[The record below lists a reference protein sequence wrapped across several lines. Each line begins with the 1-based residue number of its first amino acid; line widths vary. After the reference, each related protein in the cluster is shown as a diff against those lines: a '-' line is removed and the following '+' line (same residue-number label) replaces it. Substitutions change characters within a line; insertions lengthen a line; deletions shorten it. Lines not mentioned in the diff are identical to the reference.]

1 MCRMNNHIARRCR
14 AFLLGEVMDYQDF
27 IGIKRVDVSRSGFE
41 PRNISGDLFDYQRHC
56 VEFALR
62 AGRSAMF
69 LDTGLGKTFCQLE
82 FAREVVEHT
91 NKPVLVLTP
100 LAVAAQTA
108 RESEKFGIDAAVV
121 RDGSDVRTAINI
133 TNYDRL
139 DRFDVSQFSGVILD
153 ESSIL
158 KNFNGR
164 TRNALVNAFRN
175 TPYRLAC
182 TATPSPNDH
191 TELGNHSEF
200 LGVLNHADML
210 PRWFINDTMNT
221 GDWRLKG
228 HAVKPFW
235 DWVAAWSRC
244 VSRPSDLGFSDFGH
258 VLPDLNIERHV
269 IDFESESESQG
280 QLFASPELSATGIH
294 AVKKESVEHRSAKVA
309 EMANASNEPWLIWCD
324 TDLEA
329 DQLKRLIPDA
339 VEVRGSDKV
348 EHKESALLGFAD
360 GSIRVLITKPSI
372 AGFGMNWQHCNN
384 MAFVGLTYSY
394 ESFYQAVRRCWRF
407 GQLRHVNAHLV
418 MTNAEAAI
426 WRNVAGKAE
435 SHDAM
440 KREMREAMQRN
451 AGIQIEQ
458 RAAYVPQ
465 KSANLPQWLRRS

>member
-1 MCRMNNHIARRCR
+1 
-14 AFLLGEVMDYQDF
+14 MDYQDF
-27 IGIKRVDVSRSGFE
+27 IGTKRVAVSKSGFE
-41 PRNISGDLFDYQRHC
+41 PRNISSDLFDYQRHC

-62 AGRSAMF
+62 SGRSAMF

-108 RESEKFGIDAAVV
+108 REAEKFGIDAAVV
-121 RDGSDVRTAINI
+121 REDSDIRTAINI

-139 DRFDVSQFSGVILD
+139 DHFDVSQFSGVILD

-158 KNFNGR
+158 KNFSGR

-269 IDFESESESQG
+269 IDFESEAESQG

-294 AVKKESVEHRSAKVA
+294 AVKKESVEHRAAKVA
-309 EMANASNEPWLIWCD
+309 EMVNADREPWLVWCD
-324 TDLEA
+324 TDIEA
-329 DQLKRLIPDA
+329 DHLKRLIPDA
-339 VEVRGSDKV
+339 VEVRGSDKI
-348 EHKESALLGFAD
+348 EHKEAALLGFAD
-360 GSIRVLITKPSI
+360 GAIRVLITKPSI

-407 GQLRHVNAHLV
+407 GQLRPVNAHLV
-418 MTNAEAAI
+418 MTHAEAAI

-435 SHDAM
+435 SHDDM

-451 AGIQIEQ
+451 TGIHIEQ

-465 KSANLPQWLRRS
+465 KAANLPQWLRSV

>member
-1 MCRMNNHIARRCR
+1 MSEYHS
-14 AFLLGEVMDYQDF
+14 F
-27 IGIKRVDVSRSGFE
+27 IRGKHTAVSKSGFE
-41 PRNISGDLFDYQRHC
+41 PRNLSDGLFDYQQHC
-56 VEFALR
+56 VEFAVR

-91 NKPVLVLTP
+91 NQPVLVLTP

-108 RESEKFGIDAAVV
+108 REAAKFGIDAKVI
-121 RDGSDVRTAINI
+121 RDDADVFNGVNI
-133 TNYDRL
+133 INYDRL
-139 DRFDVSQFSGVILD
+139 DKLDVSQFSGVILD

-158 KNFNGR
+158 KNFSGR
-164 TRNALVNAFRN
+164 TRNQLVNAFRD

-200 LGVLNHADML
+200 LGVLNHSDML

-235 DWVAAWSRC
+235 DWVASWARC
-244 VSRPSDLGFSDFGH
+244 VSQPSDLGFSDFGH

-269 IDFESESESQG
+269 IDFESQAESQG
-280 QLFASPELSATGIH
+280 QLFASPEMSATGIH
-294 AVKKESVEHRSAKVA
+294 ALKRESVEHRAAKVA
-309 EMANASNEPWLIWCD
+309 EMVNGSTEPWLIWCD
-324 TDLEA
+324 TDIEA
-329 DQLKRLIPDA
+329 DHLARLIPDA
-339 VEVRGSDKV
+339 VEVRGSDKI
-348 EHKESALLGFAD
+348 EHKEESLLGFAD
-360 GSIRVLITKPSI
+360 GTIRVLITKPSI

-394 ESFYQAVRRCWRF
+394 ESFYQSVRRCWRF
-407 GQLRHVNAHLV
+407 GQIRPVNAHLV
-418 MTNAEAAI
+418 MTHAEAAI
-426 WRNVAGKAE
+426 WRNVSSKA
-435 SHDAM
+435 SNHDAM

-451 AGIQIEQ
+451 TGIHIEQ

-465 KSANLPQWLRRS
+465 KAANLPQWLRSA

>member
-1 MCRMNNHIARRCR
+1 
-14 AFLLGEVMDYQDF
+14 MDYHRF
-27 IGIKRVDVSRSGFE
+27 IAGKRITVNKSGFE
-41 PRNISGDLFDYQRHC
+41 PRNISSDLFDYQQHC
-56 VEFALR
+56 VDFAIR
-62 AGRSAMF
+62 SGRSAMF

-108 RESEKFGIDAAVV
+108 READRFGIDAAVV
-121 RDGSDVRTAINI
+121 RDDSDVRKAINI

-139 DRFDVSQFSGVILD
+139 DHFDVSQFSGVILD

-158 KNFNGR
+158 KNFSGR
-164 TRNALVNAFRN
+164 TRNMLVNAFRN

-235 DWVAAWSRC
+235 DWVASWARC

-269 IDFESESESQG
+269 IDFESDAASQG

-294 AVKKESVEHRSAKVA
+294 AVKKESVEHRAAKVA
-309 EMANASNEPWLIWCD
+309 EMASASDEPWLIWCD

-329 DQLKRLIPDA
+329 DHLARLIPDA
-339 VEVRGSDKV
+339 VEVRGSDKI
-348 EHKESALLGFAD
+348 EHKEAALLGFAD

-394 ESFYQAVRRCWRF
+394 ESFYQSVRRCWRF
-407 GQLRHVNAHLV
+407 GQTKPVNAHLV
-418 MTNAEAAI
+418 MTHAEAAI
-426 WRNVAGKAE
+426 WRNIAGKAD

-440 KREMREAMQRN
+440 KREMREAMHRN
-451 AGIQIEQ
+451 AGIHIEQ
-458 RAAYVPQ
+458 RAAYTPQ
-465 KSANLPQWLRRS
+465 KLSNLPQWLRSA

>member
-1 MCRMNNHIARRCR
+1 MYRKINHSARNSR
-14 AFLLGEVMDYQDF
+14 AFLLGESMDYQNF
-27 IGIKRVDVSRSGFE
+27 ISSKQIAVSQSGFE
-41 PRNISGDLFDYQRHC
+41 PLRLSDSLFEYQRHC

-82 FAREVVEHT
+82 YAREVVEHS
-91 NKPVLVLTP
+91 NQPVLVLTP

-108 RESEKFGIDAAVV
+108 READKFGIDAKVI
-121 RDGSDVRTAINI
+121 RDDGDVFNGVNI
-133 TNYDRL
+133 INYDRL
-139 DRFDVSQFSGVILD
+139 DRLDVSQFSGVILD

-158 KNFNGR
+158 KNFSGK
-164 TRNALVNAFRN
+164 TRNHLVNAFRD

-210 PRWFINDTMNT
+210 PRWFINDTRNT

-269 IDFESESESQG
+269 IDFESEAESQG

-294 AVKKESVEHRSAKVA
+294 AVKKESVEHRAAKVA
-309 EMANASNEPWLIWCD
+309 EMVNADREPWLVWCD

-329 DQLKRLIPDA
+329 DHLKRLIPDA
-339 VEVRGSDKV
+339 VEVRGSDKI
-348 EHKESALLGFAD
+348 EHKEAALLGFAD
-360 GSIRVLITKPSI
+360 GAIRVLITKPSI
-372 AGFGMNWQHCNN
+372 AGFGMNWQNCNN

-407 GQLRHVNAHLV
+407 GQLRPVNAHLV
-418 MTNAEAAI
+418 MTHAEEAI

-435 SHDAM
+435 SHDDM

-451 AGIQIEQ
+451 AGIHIEQ

-465 KSANLPQWLRRS
+465 KAANLPQWLRSA

>member
-1 MCRMNNHIARRCR
+1 MSEYHS
-14 AFLLGEVMDYQDF
+14 F
-27 IGIKRVDVSRSGFE
+27 IRGKHTAVSKSGFE
-41 PRNISGDLFDYQRHC
+41 PRNLSDGLFDYQNHC
-56 VEFALR
+56 VEFAVR

-91 NKPVLVLTP
+91 NQPVLVLTP

-108 RESEKFGIDAAVV
+108 REAAKFGIDAKVI
-121 RDGSDVRTAINI
+121 RDDADVFNGVNI
-133 TNYDRL
+133 INYDRIDKL
-139 DRFDVSQFSGVILD
+139 DVSQFSGVILD

-158 KNFNGR
+158 KNFSGR
-164 TRNALVNAFRN
+164 TRNHLVNAFRD

-200 LGVLNHADML
+200 LSVLNHSDML

-235 DWVAAWSRC
+235 DWVASWARC
-244 VSRPSDLGFSDFGH
+244 VSQPSDLGFSDFGH

-269 IDFESESESQG
+269 IDFESQAESQG
-280 QLFASPELSATGIH
+280 QLFASPEMSATGIH
-294 AVKKESVEHRSAKVA
+294 ALKRESVEHRAAKVA
-309 EMANASNEPWLIWCD
+309 EMVNGSTEPWLIWCD
-324 TDLEA
+324 TDIEA
-329 DQLKRLIPDA
+329 DHLARLIPDA
-339 VEVRGSDKV
+339 VEVRGSDKI
-348 EHKESALLGFAD
+348 EHKEESLLGFAD
-360 GSIRVLITKPSI
+360 GTIRVLITKPSI

-394 ESFYQAVRRCWRF
+394 ESFYQSVRRCWRF
-407 GQLRHVNAHLV
+407 GQTKPVNAHLV
-418 MTNAEAAI
+418 MTHAEAAI
-426 WRNVAGKAE
+426 WRNVSSKA
-435 SHDAM
+435 SNHDAM

-451 AGIQIEQ
+451 AGIHVEQ
-458 RAAYVPQ
+458 RLAYQPQ
-465 KSANLPQWLRRS
+465 RAANLPQWLRSV

>member
-1 MCRMNNHIARRCR
+1 MCQTINHSARSSR

-27 IGIKRVDVSRSGFE
+27 IGSKRVAVSRSGFE

-62 AGRSAMF
+62 AGQSAMF

-108 RESEKFGIDAAVV
+108 REAEKFGVDAAVA

-139 DRFDVSQFSGVILD
+139 DRFDVSQFSGVVLD

-158 KNFNGR
+158 KNFTGR

-258 VLPDLNIERHV
+258 VLPDLNIKRHV
-269 IDFESESESQG
+269 IDFESEAESQG

-348 EHKESALLGFAD
+348 EHKESAMLGFAD

-407 GQLRHVNAHLV
+407 GQLRPVNVHLV
-418 MTNAEAAI
+418 MTHAEAAI

-440 KREMREAMQRN
+440 KREMREAMHRN

-465 KSANLPQWLRRS
+465 KSANLPQWLRSA

>member
-27 IGIKRVDVSRSGFE
+27 IGSKRVDVSRSGFE

-407 GQLRHVNAHLV
+407 GQLRPVNAHLV
-418 MTNAEAAI
+418 MTHAEAAI

>member
-1 MCRMNNHIARRCR
+1 
-14 AFLLGEVMDYQDF
+14 MDYHSF
-27 IGIKRVDVSRSGFE
+27 ILGKHTAVSKSGFE
-41 PRNISGDLFDYQRHC
+41 PRNLSDGLFDYQQHC
-56 VEFALR
+56 VEFAVR

-91 NKPVLVLTP
+91 NRPVLVLTP

-108 RESEKFGIDAAVV
+108 REAAKFGIDAKVI
-121 RDGSDVRTAINI
+121 RDDSDVFTGVNI
-133 TNYDRL
+133 INYDRL
-139 DRFDVSQFSGVILD
+139 DKLDVSQFSGVILD

-158 KNFNGR
+158 KNFSGR
-164 TRNALVNAFRN
+164 TRNQLVNAFRN

-200 LGVLNHADML
+200 LGVLNHSDML

-235 DWVAAWSRC
+235 DWVSSWARC
-244 VSRPSDLGFSDFGH
+244 VSQPSDLGFSDFGH

-269 IDFESESESQG
+269 IDFESQAESQG

-294 AVKKESVEHRSAKVA
+294 AVKKESVEHRAAKVA
-309 EMANASNEPWLIWCD
+309 EMVNGSNDPWLIWCD

-329 DQLKRLIPDA
+329 DRLARLIPDA
-339 VEVRGSDKV
+339 VEVRGSDKI
-348 EHKESALLGFAD
+348 EHKEESLLGFAD
-360 GSIRVLITKPSI
+360 GTIRVLITKPSI

-407 GQLRHVNAHLV
+407 GQTKPVNAHLV
-418 MTNAEAAI
+418 MTHAEAAI
-426 WRNVAGKAE
+426 WRNVSSKA
-435 SHDAM
+435 SNHDAM

-451 AGIQIEQ
+451 AGIHVDQRLAYQPQ
-458 RAAYVPQ
+458 RA
-465 KSANLPQWLRRS
+465 ANLPQWLRSA

>member
-1 MCRMNNHIARRCR
+1 MSDYHSFIRCKHT
-14 AFLLGEVMDYQDF
+14 A
-27 IGIKRVDVSRSGFE
+27 VSKSGFE
-41 PRNISGDLFDYQRHC
+41 PRNLSAGLFDYQNHC
-56 VEFALR
+56 VEFAVR

-91 NKPVLVLTP
+91 NQPVLVLTP

-108 RESEKFGIDAAVV
+108 REAAKFGCDAKVI
-121 RDGSDVRTAINI
+121 RDDADVFNGVNI
-133 TNYDRL
+133 INYDRIDKL
-139 DRFDVSQFSGVILD
+139 DVSQFSGVILD

-158 KNFNGR
+158 KNFSGR
-164 TRNALVNAFRN
+164 TRNQLVNAFRD

-200 LGVLNHADML
+200 LGVLNHSDML

-235 DWVAAWSRC
+235 DWVASWARC
-244 VSRPSDLGFSDFGH
+244 VSQPSDLGFSDFGH

-269 IDFESESESQG
+269 IDFESQAESQG

-294 AVKKESVEHRSAKVA
+294 ALKRESVEHRAAKVA
-309 EMANASNEPWLIWCD
+309 EMVNGSTEPWLIWCD
-324 TDLEA
+324 TDIEA
-329 DQLKRLIPDA
+329 DHLARLIPDA
-339 VEVRGSDKV
+339 VEVRGSDKI
-348 EHKESALLGFAD
+348 EHKEESLLGFAD
-360 GSIRVLITKPSI
+360 GTIRVIITKPSI

-394 ESFYQAVRRCWRF
+394 ESFYQSVRRCWRF
-407 GQLRHVNAHLV
+407 GQTKPVNAHLV
-418 MTNAEAAI
+418 MTHAEAAI
-426 WRNVAGKAE
+426 WRNVSSKA
-435 SHDAM
+435 SNHDAM

-451 AGIQIEQ
+451 AGIHVEQRLAYQPQ
-458 RAAYVPQ
+458 RAA
-465 KSANLPQWLRRS
+465 SLPQWLRSA

>member
-1 MCRMNNHIARRCR
+1 MCRNINHIARRCR

-407 GQLRHVNAHLV
+407 GQLRPVNAHLV
-418 MTNAEAAI
+418 MTHAEAAI

>member
-1 MCRMNNHIARRCR
+1 M
-14 AFLLGEVMDYQDF
+14 GEAMDYQNF
-27 IGIKRVDVSRSGFE
+27 ISSKQIAVSQSGFE
-41 PRNISGDLFDYQRHC
+41 PRRLSDSLFEYQRHC

-82 FAREVVEHT
+82 YAREVVEHT
-91 NKPVLVLTP
+91 NRPVLVLTP

-108 RESEKFGIDAAVV
+108 RESDKFGIEAKVI
-121 RDGSDVRTAINI
+121 REDGDVFNGVNI
-133 TNYDRL
+133 INYDRL
-139 DRFDVSQFSGVILD
+139 DRLDVSQFSGVILD

-158 KNFNGR
+158 KNFSGK
-164 TRNALVNAFRN
+164 TRNQLVNAFRN

-228 HAVKPFW
+228 HAVRPFW
-235 DWVAAWSRC
+235 DWVASWSRC
-244 VSRPSDLGFSDFGH
+244 VSKPSDLGFSDFGFD
-258 VLPDLNIERHV
+258 LPDLNIERHV
-269 IDFESESESQG
+269 IDFESIAESQG

-294 AVKKESVEHRSAKVA
+294 AVKKESAEHRSAKVA
-309 EMANASNEPWLIWCD
+309 EMANGSEEPWLIWCD
-324 TDLEA
+324 TDIEA
-329 DQLKRLIPDA
+329 DHLARLIPDA
-339 VEVRGSDKV
+339 VEVRGSDKI
-348 EHKESALLGFAD
+348 EHKEESLLGFAD
-360 GSIRVLITKPSI
+360 GKIRVLITKPSI

-407 GQLRHVNAHLV
+407 GQTKPVNAHLV
-418 MTNAEAAI
+418 MTHAEAAI
-426 WRNVAGKAE
+426 WRNVSSKAD

-451 AGIQIEQ
+451 AGVKVDQ
-458 RAAYVPQ
+458 RLAYQPQ
-465 KSANLPQWLRRS
+465 RSANLPQWLRSA